1 MTGAAAC
8 PTTPVKHP
16 LELMLEL
23 AKEAVASGS
32 PAAKELDEV
41 DSPHGALPPLGCPQ
55 FSPSSGSCDPSTL
68 QRRVLEA
75 SPHC

>member
-1 MTGAAAC
+1 MTGAPAC
-8 PTTPVKHP
+8 PTTPVKPP

-23 AKEAVASGS
+23 AKEAIASGS
-32 PAAKELDEV
+32 PTAKELDEV
-41 DSPHGALPPLGCPQ
+41 DSPHGALPPLGYPQ
-55 FSPSSGSCDPSTL
+55 LSRGSGSCDPSTL

>member
-1 MTGAAAC
+1 MTC

-32 PAAKELDEV
+32 PAAKELDEIA
-41 DSPHGALPPLGCPQ
+41 SPHGALPPLRLRSV
-55 FSPSSGSCDPSTL
+55 SP
-68 QRRVLEA
+68 
-75 SPHC
+75 